1 MCPWGAMMAN
11 GFFGGVH
18 DQESENS
25 KKCGRGPGPGKSLGA
40 AMVVGA
46 AMAHALCGPVADLA
60 SL

>member
-1 MCPWGAMMAN
+1 MAN
-11 GFFGGVH
+11 SFFGGVL